1 MVHRYNANNENK
13 TNNNTS
19 QKRIEFILRN
29 CWRCEFGT
37 VLQLKIQQMEDKI
50 FKRNI
55 YMTKIKS
62 QNMRE
67 MFETSRNCIDVSV

>member
-37 VLQLKIQQMEDKI
+37 VLQLKIQQKEDKI
-50 FKRNI
+50 FKTNRIYDKNNI
-55 YMTKIKS
+55 TEHEKNVRDIP
-62 QNMRE
+62 
-67 MFETSRNCIDVSV
+67 